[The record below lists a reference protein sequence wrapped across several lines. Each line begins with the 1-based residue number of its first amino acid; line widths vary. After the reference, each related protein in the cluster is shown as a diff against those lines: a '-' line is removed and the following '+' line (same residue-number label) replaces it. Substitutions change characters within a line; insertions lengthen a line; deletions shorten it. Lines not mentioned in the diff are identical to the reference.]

1 MSVIIISYNM
11 YIIYIKMGNQQD
23 PTVQHREH
31 RLMFCGSLDERG
43 VWRRMDTGMC
53 MPEAL
58 CCPSETITMLLI
70 GYTPI
75 QNKMFLKSL
84 NVAQP
89 SLSLP
94 RTQGS
99 SLS

>member
-1 MSVIIISYNM
+1 MD
-11 YIIYIKMGNQQD
+11 NQQD

-31 RLMFCGSLDERG
+31 CLMLCGSLDERG

-53 MPEAL
+53 IPESL
-58 CCPSETITMLLI
+58 CCPPETIKTFLI

-75 QNKMFLKSL
+75 QNKTFLKSL
-84 NVAQP
+84 NVVQS

-99 SLS
+99 GFVKMKTLNSLI